1 MKRRSMTSA
10 RVAVYTNNT
19 NLAVNPWRDSMVYK
33 GLDCIIY
40 YVHSKCEK
48 GYKYLRPGLK
58 KDQGVE
64 NRVAHPHQKFSRESP
79 PPPRPPRTGL
89 WNRRSFPAR
98 FNTFRLQM
106 KGELF
111 ALWLDYLVI
120 LVILL
125 RYELLV
131 CLSFGETV
139 SFQLYFSV
147 SVKKVEQFLILSVPF
162 FNCLCYF
169 LTGSWTISFFAASS
183 EIHVYLVVTAAHNIL
198 S

>member
-1 MKRRSMTSA
+1 
-10 RVAVYTNNT
+10 
-19 NLAVNPWRDSMVYK
+19 MVYK
-33 GLDCIIY
+33 GLDYIIY

-111 ALWLDYLVI
+111 AL
-120 LVILL
+120 
-125 RYELLV
+125 
-131 CLSFGETV
+131 
-139 SFQLYFSV
+139 
-147 SVKKVEQFLILSVPF
+147 
-162 FNCLCYF
+162 
-169 LTGSWTISFFAASS
+169 
-183 EIHVYLVVTAAHNIL
+183 
-198 S
+198 